1 MVCPEISNNRRVDR
15 LSAMQAFVAV
25 VETGAF
31 ARAAERLGAST
42 SSLSRLVGDL
52 ETHLGA
58 RLLNRTTRRL
68 SLTEGGQAFY
78 ERCVQLLAE
87 LAEAEAVASLAAAA
101 PRGRIKL
108 TCSVA
113 IGLQRVAPAI
123 ARFSARYPDVK
134 FDVTV
139 ADRLIDLVEEGF
151 DLAIRIGRVGGES
164 LVARKLGEMSL
175 VMCASPA
182 YLAQRGT
189 PSSPADLA
197 AHNLFT
203 YAYGPH
209 PNLWRLTDAQ
219 GQEHQVRANGT
230 LHANSGDLLVEA
242 AVAGLGVALEPD
254 FIVGAHLA
262 AGRLIRV
269 LPGYS
274 GQQGDIWAVY
284 PSRRHL
290 SVKVRLFVEHLSESF
305 APAPPMPAGN
315 PRAARQARRR

>member
-1 MVCPEISNNRRVDR
+1 MDR

-31 ARAAERLGAST
+31 ARAAERLGVST
-42 SSLSRLVGDL
+42 SSLSRQVGDL
-52 ETHLGA
+52 ESHLGA

-78 ERCVQLLAE
+78 ERSVQLLAE

-123 ARFSARYPDVK
+123 ARFCARYPDVK

-164 LVARKLGEMSL
+164 LVARRLGTMSL
-175 VMCASPA
+175 MMCASPA
-182 YLAQRGT
+182 YLARRGT
-189 PSSPADLA
+189 PRTPADLA
-197 AHNLFT
+197 GHNLFT

-219 GQEHQVRANGT
+219 GQEHQVRVNGN

-242 AVAGLGVALEPD
+242 AVAGLGITFEPD
-254 FIVGAHLA
+254 FIVGTHLD
-262 AGRLIRV
+262 AGRLVRV
-269 LPGYS
+269 LPDYV

-290 SVKVRLFVEHLSESF
+290 SVKVRLFVEHLSEAF
-305 APAPPMPAGN
+305 VAPAGN
-315 PRAARQARRR
+315 AADRGPAAGQRQPPRRRPSKRG

>member
-1 MVCPEISNNRRVDR
+1 MFYPEVRNNLPPMDR
-15 LSAMQAFVAV
+15 FSAMQAFVAV

-31 ARAAERLGAST
+31 ARAAERLGMST

-52 ETHLGA
+52 EAHLGA

-78 ERCVQLLAE
+78 ERSVQLLAE

-101 PRGRIKL
+101 PHGRIKL

-123 ARFSARYPDVK
+123 ARFAARYPDVR

-164 LVARKLGEMSL
+164 LVARKLGAMQL
-175 VMCASPA
+175 VMCASPE
-182 YLAQRGT
+182 YLSRHGT
-189 PSSPADLA
+189 PAAPADLA
-197 AHNLFT
+197 RHNLFT

-209 PNLWRLTDAQ
+209 PNLWRLTDPSGA
-219 GQEHQVRANGT
+219 EHPVRAAGN
-230 LHANSGDLLVEA
+230 LHANSGDLLVA
-242 AVAGLGVALEPD
+242 TAVAGLGIAFEPD
-254 FIVGAHLA
+254 FIVRPHLDN
-262 AGRLIRV
+262 GSLVRV
-269 LPGYS
+269 LPGYT
-274 GQQGDIWAVY
+274 GTQGEIWAVY

-290 SVKVRLFVEHLSESF
+290 SVKVRLFVEHLAESF
-305 APAPPMPAGN
+305 AAPLGGSL
-315 PRAARQARRR
+315 

>member
-1 MVCPEISNNRRVDR
+1 MDR
-15 LSAMQAFVAV
+15 FSAIQAFVAV

-31 ARAAERLGAST
+31 ARAAERLGVST

-52 ETHLGA
+52 EAHLGA

-78 ERCVQLLAE
+78 ERGVQLLAE

-123 ARFSARYPDVK
+123 ARFAARYPEVK

-164 LVARKLGEMSL
+164 LVARKLGTMSL

-189 PSSPADLA
+189 PRSPADLA
-197 AHNLFT
+197 SHNLFT

-219 GQEHQVRANGT
+219 GVEHQVKVSGN

-242 AVAGLGVALEPD
+242 AVAGLGISCEPD
-254 FIVGAHLA
+254 FIAGAHLS
-262 AGRLIRV
+262 AGRLVRL
-269 LPGYS
+269 LPEYAA
-274 GQQGDIWAVY
+274 QQGDIWAVY

-290 SVKVRLFVEHLSESF
+290 SVKVRLFVEHLAESF
-305 APAPPMPAGN
+305 APA
-315 PRAARQARRR
+315 